1 MSRLESVRDYAG
13 EPAGEQAE
21 TFRAAVLPVPYD
33 GTSTWGKGADRGP
46 DALFEALENME
57 LHDIETGAEV
67 HREGIAI
74 LESVPVEVNGQI
86 LSPEQVRDAVHAR
99 VEEIL
104 DLGTLPVLVGGEHSV
119 SIGAIQAC
127 ARAEEGMAVLH
138 IDAHSDLRSEFH
150 GSACNHAC
158 ALHWASQH
166 LRLVQVG
173 IRSSEAEERAF
184 EQEGNVFHASRCH
197 HTADAEW
204 IEEAVNRL
212 GHAGTPLYITVDL
225 DAFDPAYLPETG
237 TPEPGGL
244 DWYQVT
250 GLIRAAAEQHRV
262 VGFDVVELAPRME
275 RSPSAFT
282 AAKLLHKMLTYILK
296 PQPSLHQDH

>member
-104 DLGTLPVLVGGEHSV
+104 NLGTLPVLVGGEHSV

-150 GSACNHAC
+150 GKK
-158 ALHWASQH
+158 
-166 LRLVQVG
+166 
-173 IRSSEAEERAF
+173 ERF
-184 EQEGNVFHASRCH
+184 YRKTIF
-197 HTADAEW
+197 
-204 IEEAVNRL
+204 
-212 GHAGTPLYITVDL
+212 
-225 DAFDPAYLPETG
+225 
-237 TPEPGGL
+237 
-244 DWYQVT
+244 
-250 GLIRAAAEQHRV
+250 
-262 VGFDVVELAPRME
+262 
-275 RSPSAFT
+275 
-282 AAKLLHKMLTYILK
+282 K
-296 PQPSLHQDH
+296 